1 MNSTLCSIVGK
12 NVAQYIMFAL
22 NDDVIPLIVSFIPK
36 HPCSEI
42 IKDCRSMSQKMID
55 MSTNDNTLL
64 GTSVFDG
71 IRDGLFD
78 LNVPDTADRWLQ
90 FNPSVVSHFVGC
102 RVLIPSVDFRPKNA
116 VGCNGR
122 KGPKGRKNFG
132 KGQGRVVE
140 SVYRDAQF
148 SVSQMRE
155 YRATTPNVPDVYRL

>member
-1 MNSTLCSIVGK
+1 MNSALCSFVGED
-12 NVAQYIMFAL
+12 VAQYIMCVL
-22 NDDVIPLIVSFIPK
+22 NNDVIPLIISFVPK
-36 HPCSEI
+36 HPCSDI
-42 IKDCRSMSQKMID
+42 IRDCRAMSCKMID
-55 MSTNDNTLL
+55 MSTSDHSPLD
-64 GTSVFDG
+64 TSVFDG

-78 LNVPDTADRWLQ
+78 LNVPETSERWLQ

-102 RVLIPSVDFRPKNA
+102 RVLIPSVDLRPKNA
-116 VGCNGR
+116 VGCKGR
-122 KGPKGRKNFG
+122 KGPKGRGPFG